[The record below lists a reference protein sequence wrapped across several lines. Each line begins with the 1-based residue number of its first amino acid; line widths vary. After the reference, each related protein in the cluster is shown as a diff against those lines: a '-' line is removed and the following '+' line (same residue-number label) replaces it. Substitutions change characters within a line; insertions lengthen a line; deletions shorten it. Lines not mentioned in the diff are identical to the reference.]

1 MSILQSTQF
10 VKLPS
15 SSAQLLDGNKAQ
27 LLITRIMGFA
37 VIDSDRSKNKLP
49 WVNKELAKASAAA
62 SYDLHF

>member
-1 MSILQSTQF
+1 M
-10 VKLPS
+10 
-15 SSAQLLDGNKAQ
+15 D
-27 LLITRIMGFA
+27 FA